1 MLVCVRELL
10 NYRVKTKDGL
20 LGNICDLY
28 FDCDL
33 WTINYL
39 VVDVGTLFLTSVPL
53 SSTAITFIDQEARLL
68 FLDVTEAQIEKA
80 PECDAQLLSSRQKE
94 VELHNYYQ
102 WSPYWLSRWI
112 VQQNGDETLY
122 YRSSPVVM
130 AEAVKRQATATFLAQ
145 DPSLQ
150 SINTLFNCT
159 FTITSGQQASVTD
172 ALVNLRN
179 WRITNLVF
187 AQQSPL
193 PMTQSLHTSPLRQE
207 FPVREIPL
215 A

>member
-10 NYRVKTKDGL
+10 NYRVKTKDGF
-20 LGNICDLY
+20 LGKICDLY

-39 VVDVGTLFLTSVPL
+39 VIEVDTLYLNQLPFST
-53 SSTAITFIDQEARLL
+53 TAITAIDQEEGIL
-68 FLDVTEAQIEKA
+68 FLDVTETQIENA
-80 PECDAQLLSSRQKE
+80 PLLGEQVLLSRQKE

-102 WSPYWLSRWI
+102 WSPYWLMRWV
-112 VQQNGDETLY
+112 VQREGNDVLY
-122 YRSSPVVM
+122 YRSKPIVL
-130 AEAVKRQATATFLAQ
+130 AEAVQRQATATFLAQ
-145 DPSLQ
+145 EPSLQ

-159 FTITSGQQASVTD
+159 FAITSGHQASVMD

-187 AQQSPL
+187 SQQSPL
-193 PMTQSLHTSPLRQE
+193 PMSQPLHTSTLRPE